1 MIYFFFY
8 FLVSL
13 IIFFVVYLAIKA
25 IKRGISVKNTKKN
38 LYKKKLKNKQIK
50 KLNFYN
56 IFNIEKNSSNIVF
69 VIIKRIIYN

>member
-38 LYKKKLKNKQIK
+38 LYKKKLKNK
-50 KLNFYN
+50 
-56 IFNIEKNSSNIVF
+56 
-69 VIIKRIIYN
+69 

>member
-25 IKRGISVKNTKKN
+25 IKRGISVKNTKKI
-38 LYKKKLKNKQIK
+38 YTKKTKNK
-50 KLNFYN
+50 
-56 IFNIEKNSSNIVF
+56 
-69 VIIKRIIYN
+69 